1 MKTFQE
7 FILETLL
14 IEDDQQEYAEIRRK
28 IKMLQSR
35 GRPGDAAEA
44 QRLSIQAQELVR
56 NLNSSAEVSKI
67 LNQDKPEN
75 KPRENTWVSGKPSK
89 GGDTRARGGSLPNI
103 PSSDGEGE
111 GSMVSGN
118 QSDTRTGRSGG
129 VRSTLINRGTSR
141 TGGTLGVRG
150 RS

>member
-56 NLNSSAEVSKI
+56 NLNSSAQVTNI
-67 LNQDKPEN
+67 LDKDKPRD

-89 GGDTRARGGSLPNI
+89 SRDTRGGAGSLENI
-103 PSSDGEGE
+103 PSSAGEGE
-111 GSMVSGN
+111 NTSTGGRFGDRRS
-118 QSDTRTGRSGG
+118 GRSGG
-129 VRSTLINRGTSR
+129 VSGQSRNNATARNLGHLGSRS
-141 TGGTLGVRG
+141 
-150 RS
+150 